1 MSSLLVKNA
10 LAIVTVDDEDRIL
23 KNESILIEDGVIT
36 YIGKEARQA
45 DREIRAD
52 GCFVYPGLINTHN
65 HLYQTFTRNL
75 PQVQKM
81 ELFPWLITLY
91 EIWKGLD
98 EDCIF
103 YSSLTGLGELLR
115 NGCTTAMDH
124 HYVFPRVGSEHFI
137 DRQFEAAD
145 LLGIRF
151 HATRGS
157 MSLGKSDGGLPPD
170 ELVQPVDVI
179 LKDSRRLVEKY
190 HDPKPFA
197 MHQVSLA
204 PCSPFSVSEDL
215 LVESAA
221 LARSLGVRL
230 HTHLC
235 ETKDEEHF
243 TLSKVGMRPLA
254 YMEKCGWVGPDVWY
268 AHGIHFN
275 DDELRLL
282 ADTGT
287 GIAHCPVS
295 NMKLSSGI
303 NMKYFGKTSG
313 TVAALLAVVVV
324 TGSLSSLIMFQARGE
339 MKAAQEGYWWRS
351 WGKIHPKY
359 DSPVVS
365 MLWQSGFA
373 LILVFMTTI
382 QDLLGIFT
390 FICLVRNA
398 LLFVAWFP
406 LQKKENYK
414 PSFRAPGGAIMAILA
429 IVPSAILAWGE
440 LGGIVSGEV
449 PLLSWNPISAGL
461 LVIASALPFYFYF
474 RKVNADIIEEAERR
488 RNEAILGT
496 SD

>member
-23 KNESILIEDGVIT
+23 KNENILIEDGVIT

-98 EDCIF
+98 EDCVF

-115 NGCTTAMDH
+115 CGCTTAMDH
-124 HYVFPRVGSEHFI
+124 HYVFPQVGSEHFI

-151 HATRGS
+151 HAARGS

-170 ELVQPVDVI
+170 EFVQPVDVI

-197 MHQVSLA
+197 MHQISLA

-215 LVESAA
+215 LIESAA

-235 ETKDEEHF
+235 ETKDEERF
-243 TLSKVGMRPLA
+243 TLSKLGMRPLA

-295 NMKLSSGI
+295 NMKLSSGVCRLPDMLRLGVRVSLAVDGAASNDGQNLMAEI
-303 NMKYFGKTSG
+303 RTAYLLHRLTFGSGAPSGYELLKIATRGGAAVLGRDDIGQLSVGKAGDLFLVDAAGLDTVGVGQDPGSFLG
-313 TVAALLAVVVV
+313 TVGCSKPAKSVVVA
-324 TGSLSSLIMFQARGE
+324 GRE
-339 MKAAQEGYWWRS
+339 
-351 WGKIHPKY
+351 
-359 DSPVVS
+359 VVRN
-365 MLWQSGFA
+365 GR
-373 LILVFMTTI
+373 
-382 QDLLGIFT
+382 LLGIDEEET
-390 FICLVRNA
+390 ARKAQVCAGRL
-398 LLFVAWFP
+398 
-406 LQKKENYK
+406 
-414 PSFRAPGGAIMAILA
+414 SRA
-429 IVPSAILAWGE
+429 
-440 LGGIVSGEV
+440 
-449 PLLSWNPISAGL
+449 
-461 LVIASALPFYFYF
+461 
-474 RKVNADIIEEAERR
+474 
-488 RNEAILGT
+488 
-496 SD
+496 

>member
-10 LAIVTVDDEDRIL
+10 LAIVTVDDKDRVL
-23 KNESILIEDGVIT
+23 KNENILIEDGVIT

-45 DREIRAD
+45 DKEIRAD

-115 NGCTTAMDH
+115 CGCTTAMDH
-124 HYVFPRVGSEHFI
+124 HYVFPQVGSEHFI

-151 HATRGS
+151 HASRGS

-215 LVESAA
+215 LIESAA

-235 ETKDEEHF
+235 ETKDEERF
-243 TLSKVGMRPLA
+243 TLSKLGMRPLA

-295 NMKLSSGI
+295 NMKLSSGVCRLPDMLRLGVRVSLAVDGAASNDGQNLMAEI
-303 NMKYFGKTSG
+303 RTAYLLHRLTFGSGAPSGYELLKIATRGGAAVLGRDDIGQLSVGKAGDLFLVDASGLDTVGVGQDPGSFLG
-313 TVAALLAVVVV
+313 TVGCSKPAKSVVVA
-324 TGSLSSLIMFQARGE
+324 GRE
-339 MKAAQEGYWWRS
+339 
-351 WGKIHPKY
+351 
-359 DSPVVS
+359 VVRD
-365 MLWQSGFA
+365 GR
-373 LILVFMTTI
+373 
-382 QDLLGIFT
+382 LLGIDEEET
-390 FICLVRNA
+390 ARKAQVCAGRL
-398 LLFVAWFP
+398 
-406 LQKKENYK
+406 
-414 PSFRAPGGAIMAILA
+414 SRA
-429 IVPSAILAWGE
+429 
-440 LGGIVSGEV
+440 
-449 PLLSWNPISAGL
+449 
-461 LVIASALPFYFYF
+461 
-474 RKVNADIIEEAERR
+474 
-488 RNEAILGT
+488 
-496 SD
+496 